1 MKTQTTIRVED
12 STYQQAKH
20 ILSQIGMTYSQA
32 ISVFNSMIVLNRG
45 IPFDLKIPSTDT
57 EIALNELKNRD
68 GKNFENTDELFDD
81 LDN

>member
-12 STYQQAKH
+12 STYQQAKE

-45 IPFDLKIPSTDT
+45 IPFDLKLPSTDT
-57 EIALNELKNRD
+57 EIALEKT
-68 GKNFENTDELFDD
+68 ENVDEISTDFKRK
-81 LDN
+81 